1 MSCDY
6 REAQSNKKE
15 GNQRAAGNSTTSKF
29 SCNMIGKGCATVP
42 ALCTPLYGV
51 CDHGMHFIYVLPA
64 LACVPLNVEQAPLL
78 VCASTHAF
86 SIGAFALGVS
96 LTLKMT
102 KES

>member
-1 MSCDY
+1 MSCDN

-15 GNQRAAGNSTTSKF
+15 GNQRDAGNSTTRKF
-29 SCNMIGKGCATVP
+29 SCNMIGRGCATVP
-42 ALCTPLYGV
+42 ALCTPLYDA
-51 CDHGMHFIYVLPA
+51 CDHGMHFAHVLPA
-64 LACVPLNVEQAPLL
+64 LACAPPNVEQAPLL
-78 VCASTHAF
+78 VCASTHTF